1 MTLSALNGT
10 LSGLADDALDEI
22 VGRFEGYLSRDPD
35 MSIQI
40 AAYAH
45 GRPVLDAWGG
55 PHMSEDSLIVPFS
68 VSKNSI
74 GIVAGLLIQRGQL
87 DLDAT
92 VASYW
97 PEFAQAGK
105 RNVTVRQLLS
115 HQAGLPDADPHL
127 SGEDLLHDHRAAD
140 RLATTWPFWRPG
152 TAFGYHGATIGNLAG
167 ELVFRITGE
176 TIQRYYEREVRAP
189 LGAEFYLGLPPELDG
204 RRVETL
210 PIIQPLAEHPQPD
223 VHPLRSR
230 VFGGRGS
237 LDFANDERSW
247 RFGHP
252 AVSASVSARGVA
264 RMLAGAVTGVDGA
277 PPLLDAETVSI
288 IGEQQVRGRD
298 EVLDLEGRGHS
309 IVFQKPSAAFAWGG
323 PRSFGHDGAAG
334 SVGCVDPET
343 GIAFGYTISRGP
355 WPGGGDPRAIAA
367 ARRIGEL
374 GL

>member
-1 MTLSALNGT
+1 MTLSALNGN
-10 LSGLADDALDEI
+10 LSGSADEALGEI
-22 VGRFEGYLSRDPD
+22 VDNFEGYLSRDPH

-45 GRPVLDAWGG
+45 GRLVLDAWGG
-55 PHMSEDSLIVPFS
+55 PHLGEDSLMTPFS
-68 VSKNSI
+68 VSKNTI
-74 GIVAGLLIQRGQL
+74 GVVAGLLIQRGQL

-105 RNVTVRQLLS
+105 RDVTVRQLLS
-115 HQAGLPDADPHL
+115 HQAGLPDADPSL
-127 SGEDLLHDHRAAD
+127 SGEDLLDDHLAAE

-152 TAFGYHGATIGNLAG
+152 TSFGYHGTTIGNLAG

-176 TIQRYYEREVRAP
+176 TIQSYYEREVRAP
-189 LGAEFYLGLPPELDG
+189 LDAEFYLGLPPELDD

-210 PIIQPLAEHPQPD
+210 PIIPPLGEQGPPD
-223 VHPLRSR
+223 THPLRRR

-237 LDFANDERSW
+237 IDLANDERSW

-252 AVSASVSARGVA
+252 AVSSTVSARGIA
-264 RMLAGAVTGVDGA
+264 KMLAGAITGVDGA
-277 PPLLDAETVSI
+277 PPLLNAETVSI
-288 IGEQQVRGRD
+288 IGEQQVRGHD
-298 EVLDLEGRGHS
+298 EVLDLEGRSHS
-309 IVFQKPSAAFAWGG
+309 IVFQKPSASLAWGG

-334 SVGCVDPET
+334 AVGCVDPET
-343 GIAFGYTISRGP
+343 GIAFGYTIGRGP